1 MRIIPQLLIDQNKLF
16 KGRKFQNRNYV
27 GCPLN
32 TVRIFCEKKA
42 DEIIITD
49 FNAYKKN
56 INYEY
61 LSKIRNIANVP
72 LMYGGGIRHFEQV
85 KKIFDLGFERIIL
98 NSIFFKNFKILDE
111 IVKVYGEQSIIIN
124 FDIKKT
130 KKEFKIYT
138 NNGERQ
144 INKKLDYFLNLI
156 NSNYKNTEIIINF
169 FENEGSYK
177 IQNKKDIE
185 SICTFK
191 NLNFIY
197 CGGVQEKDIKSKW
210 PENINAIIVGSLF
223 LFNRETDQVLIKYNK
238 HD

>member
-1 MRIIPQLLIDQNKLF
+1 ML
-16 KGRKFQNRNYV
+16 
-27 GCPLN
+27 
-32 TVRIFCEKKA
+32 
-42 DEIIITD
+42 
-49 FNAYKKN
+49 
-56 INYEY
+56 
-61 LSKIRNIANVP
+61 

-130 KKEFKIYT
+130 KKEFKIYK

-197 CGGVQEKDIKSKW
+197 SGGVQEKDIISKW